1 MPSLCSGGHD
11 AVTGLARCFFCKMVV
26 HFHILFSQTGF
37 GTLCQQEAFRGT
49 SRATA
54 FASGAATVVGCNGI
68 PDHLIQALG
77 RWSSSAFQLYIRTP
91 ADMLALLP
99 SRLS

>member
-49 SRATA
+49 S
-54 FASGAATVVGCNGI
+54 
-68 PDHLIQALG
+68 
-77 RWSSSAFQLYIRTP
+77 
-91 ADMLALLP
+91 
-99 SRLS
+99 